1 MNNVRTPRSE
11 SRADRFLGVRL
22 TQEESERLDVWRAEH
37 GNLSRSDAVR
47 ALLAPGRPSGPGT
60 VELPVSL
67 RAKLEEIVED
77 GWAASEDGALTLVLT
92 LGLSELSKLHGER
105 LPSLR
110 QAARDHATRSRHRR
124 QAGREGGD
132 LLER

>member
-1 MNNVRTPRSE
+1 VRTPRSE
-11 SRADRFLGVRL
+11 TRADRFLGVRL
-22 TQEESERLDVWRAEH
+22 TLEESDRLDTWRAEH

-47 ALLAPGRPSGPGT
+47 ALLAPGRPSGPGA

-77 GWAASEDGALTLVLT
+77 GWAASEEGALTLVLT
-92 LGLSELSKLHGER
+92 LGLEELHKLHVER
-105 LPSLR
+105 LPALR
-110 QAARDHATRSRHRR
+110 QQARAHSEKTRQRR
-124 QAGREGGD
+124 RAGREGGD